1 MATSIF
7 VGGNSDIAQATLSL
21 ISDKSVVLLTRD
33 PSQLSPI
40 SPHHSVMAC
49 DPCDSQQVNQCFEA
63 IAQQHTV
70 DSVVNFCG
78 SILLKPAAMLT
89 DSEWHNTININLN
102 TSFYVA
108 RATAK
113 YIKKDCSMVFI
124 STAAASLGLPNHEA
138 IAAAKAGVEG
148 LSRSY
153 AASYAQQNIRSN
165 VVAPGLIESKLA
177 KAIVGSERG
186 KKLSLSLHGLNRL
199 GQPKDVAQLIHW
211 LLQPDNQWMT
221 GETLR
226 IDGGLS
232 TVKSYPSS

>member
-1 MATSIF
+1 
-7 VGGNSDIAQATLSL
+7 
-21 ISDKSVVLLTRD
+21 
-33 PSQLSPI
+33 
-40 SPHHSVMAC
+40 
-49 DPCDSQQVNQCFEA
+49 
-63 IAQQHTV
+63 
-70 DSVVNFCG
+70 
-78 SILLKPAAMLT
+78 
-89 DSEWHNTININLN
+89 
-102 TSFYVA
+102 
-108 RATAK
+108 
-113 YIKKDCSMVFI
+113 MVFI

-165 VVAPGLIESKLA
+165 VIAPGLIESKLA